1 VIDSSRR
8 AFIVRGAIAAVAL
21 IGAIA
26 RRATAGLGRNDRHY
40 ATTNGH
46 DVYCGNYRVD
56 NHHLIG
62 IDQFVLEDSG
72 ESTLLISDYQSG
84 VVRRLFPISKTDFVM
99 GPGFAVPSPAELNV
113 RFVVN
118 ESGDATA
125 ISIQPTAGPTSVA
138 ERIPL
143 KQEEISF
150 SSEHAAL
157 AGTLFLPASKG
168 PHPAIVL
175 LHGSGPLTR
184 YSFGPYP
191 HFFTS
196 LGMAVLIYDKRGTGA
211 STGTRMDI
219 VSDDALAQLPAAYYP
234 DELAND
240 ALAAFRLLQG
250 RQEINPR
257 KIGFWGSSEGGML
270 TTQVAARSKDVA
282 FVINSSGFMGPLWQ
296 TLLYQVEATM
306 RAGGAPNT
314 DISQALAFTKRWLRV
329 AQTGEDYELY
339 QQQRQAVR
347 NDKKPWL
354 FWWNDGFTS
363 LQQMRWVWEHLLKF
377 DPLPALKKVTCPV
390 LGVFGELDL
399 STDASAA
406 VTNIRHTL
414 SAAGRKNFTLRI
426 FPKAGHSLAEMPSG
440 NRMAPGVFD
449 TLRQWLLARV

>member
-8 AFIVRGAIAAVAL
+8 AIMVRGAIAAIAL
-21 IGAIA
+21 VGPFA
-26 RRATAGLGRNDRHY
+26 RRATAGPGPSDSQSAPGDSY
-40 ATTNGH
+40 DA
-46 DVYCGNYRVD
+46 YCGNYRVD
-56 NHHLIG
+56 DVRVIG
-62 IDQFVLEDSG
+62 IDRFVLEDSG
-72 ESTLLISDYQSG
+72 ETTLLISDYQSG
-84 VVRRLFPISKTDFVM
+84 VVRRLFPVSTTDFVM
-99 GPGFAVPSPAELNV
+99 GPGFDIPSPAELHI
-113 RFVVN
+113 RFVTN
-118 ESGDATA
+118 EDGDAAA
-125 ISIQPTAGPTSVA
+125 ISVQPAAGLASVA

-143 KQEEISF
+143 KQEGVSF
-150 SSEHAAL
+150 AGEHATL

-168 PHPAIVL
+168 PHPAIIL

-211 STGTRMDI
+211 STGTRMEI
-219 VSDDALAQLPAAYYP
+219 ASADALAQLPATYYP
-234 DELAND
+234 DELAKD
-240 ALAAFRLLQG
+240 ALGALRLLRG

-270 TTQVAARSKDVA
+270 GTQVAARSKEVA

-306 RAGGAPNT
+306 RADGAPRS
-314 DISQALAFTKRWLRV
+314 DISQALAFTRLWLRV

-339 QQQRQAVR
+339 QQQRRAVQ
-347 NDKKPWL
+347 NDKRRWL

-363 LQQMRWVWEHLLKF
+363 LEQMRWVWEHLLRF
-377 DPLPALKKVTCPV
+377 DPLPALKQLTCPV

-399 STDASAA
+399 STDAAA
-406 VTNIRHTL
+406 AATNMRHAL
-414 SAAGRKNFTLRI
+414 SEAGRKDFAIKI
-426 FPKAGHSLAEMPSG
+426 FSEAGHSLAEMPSG

-449 TLRQWLLARV
+449 ALRLWLLARI